1 MYNQDILNK
10 IIDVVGL
17 EKATEFC
24 EIVSLM
30 YDIKYNASNNIAA
43 LDEYDYER
51 DWWAQAYIELKREI
65 KTQI

>member
-1 MYNQDILNK
+1 MYNQEILNK

-30 YDIKYNASNNIAA
+30 YDIKYNATKSTDG
-43 LDEYDYER
+43 LTEFDFER
-51 DWWAQAYIELKREI
+51 D
-65 KTQI
+65 